1 MTEITYKCAVK
12 DDRDLDDFLETKL
25 SVLNPN
31 SDIECSLSVVD
42 LLMAQHT
49 DYKHTYILL

>member
-31 SDIECSLSVVD
+31 TAKQRYRMQPVGG
-42 LLMAQHT
+42 
-49 DYKHTYILL
+49 